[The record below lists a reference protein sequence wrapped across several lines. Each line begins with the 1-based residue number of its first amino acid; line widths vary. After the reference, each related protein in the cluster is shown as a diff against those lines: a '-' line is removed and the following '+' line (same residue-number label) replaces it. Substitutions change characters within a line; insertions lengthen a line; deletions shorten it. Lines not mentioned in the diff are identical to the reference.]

1 MSLRWALVS
10 LGGGGVEENFPEQ
23 MTLIRR
29 HGGQVQ
35 VNKVKGE
42 GRKEHPMQGEQCT
55 QRPWGRK
62 LQRVFK
68 ELEDEP

>member
-1 MSLRWALVS
+1 
-10 LGGGGVEENFPEQ
+10 
-23 MTLIRR
+23 MTLIQR
-29 HGGQVQ
+29 HEGQVQ

-42 GRKEHPMQGEQCT
+42 GRKEHSMQGEQCT

-68 ELEDEP
+68 ELEDDP